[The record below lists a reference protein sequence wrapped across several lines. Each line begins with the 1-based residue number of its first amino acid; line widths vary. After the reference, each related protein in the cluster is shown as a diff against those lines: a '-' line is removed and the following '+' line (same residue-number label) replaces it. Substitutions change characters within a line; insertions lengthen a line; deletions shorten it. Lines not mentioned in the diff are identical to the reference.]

1 MEHRSPRVLSI
12 AVAIAYIVAVAAKT
26 TPWPYAV
33 LLGVMAVSFAA
44 GRLLFGE
51 RREQPPDESTA

>member
-1 MEHRSPRVLSI
+1 
-12 AVAIAYIVAVAAKT
+12 VAVAAKT

-44 GRLLFGE
+44 GRLL
-51 RREQPPDESTA
+51 